1 MKKSFKVGEIVKLVD
16 SDGYIIDPEI
26 SALKG
31 CKLKDIWGIVVDVAM
46 IDEPDPLAIVWLFSK
61 KDGQL
66 LSLSDKLHPWSF
78 PFSALKHVGQKE
90 REKYNFS

>member
-1 MKKSFKVGEIVKLVD
+1 MKESFKVGEIVKLVD
-16 SDGYIIDPEI
+16 SNGYIIDPEM

-31 CKLKDIWGIVVDVAM
+31 CKLKDIWGIVVDVAGR
-46 IDEPDPLAIVWLFSK
+46 DESDPLAIVWLFSK

-78 PFSALKHVGQKE
+78 SFSALEHVEQKE
-90 REKYNFS
+90 RERYSFS